1 MLRALLTALLGLW
14 LPFAAVAG
22 QVSTFRL
29 DNGLEAVVI
38 EDRRAPIAV
47 HMVWYRVGAAD
58 EPAGKSGI
66 AHYLEHLLFKGT
78 ETLAPGEFSATVAAE
93 GGRDNAFTSHDYTGY
108 FQSVAADR
116 LETMMRMEADRMRNL
131 RMTEE
136 DARTE
141 LRVILEERAQVVES
155 EPGSIFTEQRQ
166 AMQFLNHPYG
176 IPVIGWRHEMERLT
190 RQDALDFYRTYYAPN
205 NAVLIVA
212 GDVDPSEVRRLAEK
226 HYGVLAPTSDLPPRM
241 RPQEPPQ
248 LAERRFTLRD
258 ARVGQPYM
266 IRSYLAPARQTG
278 DQREAAAIEVLAEL
292 LGGSG
297 LTSVLGRKLELGA
310 GVAVNTGSFYD
321 AVSLDPSS
329 FGLFVM
335 PAAGVSLADAEAA
348 LDLAL
353 AEFLAEGVD
362 PEALGRVKTQV
373 RAQVIYDQD
382 SAMGQAMRMG
392 RALTAGLTVADVQE
406 WSGVLQEVTAE
417 EVIAAAQMLLDPRR
431 SVTGYLERAGTP
443 AGMEVVQ

>member
-1 MLRALLTALLGLW
+1 MLRVLLTGMLLVW
-14 LPFAAVAG
+14 LPIAAAAG
-22 QVSTFRL
+22 PVTTFRL

-38 EDRRAPIAV
+38 EDHRAPIAV

-58 EPAGKSGI
+58 DPRGKSGI

-78 ETLAPGEFSATVAAE
+78 DTLAPGEFSATVAAE

-116 LETMMRMEADRMRNL
+116 LESMMRMEADRMRNL

-141 LRVILEERAQVVES
+141 LRVILEERAQQVES
-155 EPGSIFTEQRQ
+155 QPGSLFTEQRQ
-166 AMQFLNHPYG
+166 AVQFLNHPYG
-176 IPVIGWRHEMERLT
+176 IPVIGWRHEMEGLT

-205 NAVLIVA
+205 NAILIVA
-212 GDVDPSEVRRLAEK
+212 GDVDPAEVRRLAEIY
-226 HYGVLAPTSDLPPRM
+226 YGPLAPTPDLPPRL

-248 LAERRFTLRD
+248 LAERHFTMRD
-258 ARVGQPYM
+258 ARVGQPYL
-266 IRSYLAPARQTG
+266 IRSYLAPERRSG
-278 DQREAAAIEVLAEL
+278 DQREAAALEVLAEL

-297 LTSVLGRKLELGA
+297 LTSVLGRKLELGE
-310 GVAVNTGSFYD
+310 GVAVSTGSFYD

-329 FGLFVM
+329 FGIFVM
-335 PAAGVSLADAEAA
+335 PAAGVSLAEAEAA
-348 LDLAL
+348 LDRAL

-362 PEALGRVKTQV
+362 PEALTRVKTQV

-392 RALTAGLTVADVQE
+392 RALTAGLAVGDVQD
-406 WSGVLQEVTAE
+406 WADILQQVTAE
-417 EVIAAAQMLLDPRR
+417 DVTAAAQALFDPRR
-431 SVTGYLERAGTP
+431 SVTGYLERAGMP
-443 AGMEVVQ
+443 AGTEVVQ